1 MFQFPL
7 SEKSRLVVYF
17 TDTTPRYPLKS
28 GVGNGCNT
36 EIPLRSGSVAAAGVF
51 LEEVEPS

>member
-1 MFQFPL
+1 
-7 SEKSRLVVYF
+7 
-17 TDTTPRYPLKS
+17 LKS

-36 EIPLRSGSVAAAGVF
+36 ELPLRSGSVAAAGVF